1 MRRSFAPVSARSL
14 TERWT
19 ASTPAPGPRP
29 NRPQNRRHEKRKRPR
44 VTPAAALLLGLTA
57 ELTAGGRPSCA
68 LTSLRCSSCA
78 RIHPCARTRPYG
90 RRSFSRRL
98 SCGLRRRPCGRP
110 SWRPPSCGRRR
121 PGPCG
126 PPSWPALSCAP
137 PDAPEPQVAPAP
149 VALLLR
155 LLRPCL
161 LPLLPLPLLRNLRSS
176 LRRSRRYRQIHLRHR
191 ERKGR
196 RRTPCLLLIRESVT
210 SARARAHS
218 RDSRKAASTGPGEL
232 AVHTAEPCKKPA
244 RIIAQRFLGQEESAQ
259 PLSRNLR
266 CLISPISAP
275 RTESRARRLAG
286 WWN

>member
-98 SCGLRRRPCGRP
+98 SCGRRRRPR
-110 SWRPPSCGRRR
+110 
-121 PGPCG
+121 PCG

-155 LLRPCL
+155 LLLHAC
-161 LPLLPLPLLRNLRSS
+161 
-176 LRRSRRYRQIHLRHR
+176 
-191 ERKGR
+191 
-196 RRTPCLLLIRESVT
+196 
-210 SARARAHS
+210 
-218 RDSRKAASTGPGEL
+218 
-232 AVHTAEPCKKPA
+232 
-244 RIIAQRFLGQEESAQ
+244 FLFF
-259 PLSRNLR
+259 LF
-266 CLISPISAP
+266 
-275 RTESRARRLAG
+275 
-286 WWN
+286 